1 MANPVLHLSGSNFI
15 EDPNSELYTLNPAGG
30 YDTASGEQVEFIYET
45 LIAFNGSSTSS
56 FVPRLATNW
65 SFNLTD
71 LTLRFTI
78 RTGVNFSN
86 GNPMT
91 PEDVEY
97 SIERAMTMDRASGP
111 SWMFFAP
118 LLNGMAY
125 EDTNWTAIDQ
135 SVEVD
140 GQDVVFKLYGNWW
153 EVIFKQILCGP
164 WSSIVD
170 KEYCIGLGDWNG
182 TEADIVNHLHPAT
195 VGSTVL
201 YDDNAMGTGPWKL
214 DDWNHA
220 VQIKVVENTNYW
232 DLGFVNP
239 FDSYTT
245 KSVNEYTQRKLDLLA
260 GNADLIYVPAT
271 MFGEMDLEAPGKL
284 NVWRNLPALS
294 FDAFFFNMII
304 GGPPA

>member
-1 MANPVLHLSGSNFI
+1 M
-15 EDPNSELYTLNPAGG
+15 
-30 YDTASGEQVEFIYET
+30 EFIYET